1 MNTVLVVDDRPD
13 MRYATVRVLEAAG
26 FDVRETA
33 TARDALRLARLGL
46 DLIILDIALND
57 LDGFEVVRR
66 LRADPAT
73 QAIPVVHKTAVFLE
87 ESDRRRGL
95 AAGADEYLVE
105 PVPPLVLV
113 ETVRRLLKSR

>member
-87 ESDRRRGL
+87 ENDRRRGL